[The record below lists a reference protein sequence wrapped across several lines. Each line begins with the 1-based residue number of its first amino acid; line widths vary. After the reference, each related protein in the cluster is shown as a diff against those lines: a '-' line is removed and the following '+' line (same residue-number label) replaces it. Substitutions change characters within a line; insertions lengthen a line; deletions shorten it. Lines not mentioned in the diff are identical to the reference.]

1 MNRNFQKLTLLALSF
16 GLTVGVALMST
27 LAFSQAIS
35 GNIVGTVV
43 DSTGAA
49 IANAEVTATN
59 EATGFTTSNR
69 TNSTGEYRFDNL
81 PIGNYKFSV
90 KAGGFRTTTEL
101 AEVVLNRTATVNVTL
116 SPGAT
121 TETVEVSGAAPQID
135 TTTAQVTATYDDRS
149 ISDLPGTSGNGFG
162 IGVLNLSLYSAG
174 VASNGGVGVGTGP
187 SVGGQRAYNNNFTIE
202 GVDNNNKVVTGPLAV
217 VPNDAVASFTV
228 LQNLYAP
235 EFGHSSGGQ
244 FNQVVLTGTNSFHGK
259 LYEYFE
265 NRNLN
270 SIDQIVANGTP
281 AGQKATQPRFDS
293 NRYGGQIGGPI
304 LKNKLFFFFNYEY
317 NAIGQSV
324 TPTPPTTPT
333 AAGYATLASLPGI
346 NQTNLSIFKKFVP
359 TAPAPCSPP
368 ACNAI
373 TVNGTPI
380 QVGIFPVVGPSYN
393 NFKNSAS
400 SVDYNISDHDQ
411 LRGRFIYNHTVGSDT
426 TPTLP
431 IFFGIIPAT
440 SDVFT
445 LGEYHTFSPTL
456 TNELRIGYN
465 RYKQVIGAGN
475 FAFPGL
481 DQFPN
486 LSFDQLNLQIGPNP
500 NAPQFTIINTYQ
512 AADNLSWTKGRHTWQ
527 FGLEGRKYISPQ
539 NFTQRSR
546 GDYEYSALELYL
558 NDQVPDTL
566 AERSVGK
573 ASYDA
578 NQIALYWYVSD
589 TWRMRPNLTLTLGLR
604 HEYTTIPADERLQ
617 KLNIAASVPGLID
630 FSEPRAPKKNFAP
643 RVGLAWSPGN
653 SGNTSIRA
661 GFGMAYDVLY
671 DNIGSLSKPP
681 QLNQTYDCAAGGTP
695 GVDESPTCPNIPGGN
710 GPFLAGGGLPP
721 APAPFATVADARAAT
736 AAWVPPN
743 QKDPYTISW
752 QLGVQHTFAKSYT
765 TEIRYLGT
773 RGVHLDVQD
782 RINRI
787 DQTSPALFL
796 PTYINNPG
804 QSTLDSLKTNLFQI
818 QSQPSFRADFLA
830 AGFNQTN
837 LIGFVPFGDSTY
849 HGLAAQLNRRFSN
862 GLQFQAAYTFSH
874 NIDNS
879 TADFFSTVLTP
890 RRPQDFQNLHA
901 DRSSSALDHRHR
913 FTVTALYDLPMFKGS
928 SSWLM
933 RNVVGNWEFAPV
945 YTFESPE
952 FATVQVARDANGNGD
967 TAGDRAIVNPA
978 GKAGTGTDVTPL
990 CTSGLPAFATC
1001 GENDFAAGA
1010 PGPGNFDSTPFLVAY
1025 VANDPNARYLRTG
1038 IGALSNLGRN
1048 TLPTEHINNWDFGV
1062 YKSVSFTERFKFQ
1075 MGAQM
1080 LNAFNHPQFTPGY
1093 VNRADGA
1100 NTALTAITTSTAAR
1114 QYLTPGAATF
1124 NVARAV
1130 FSSNPRTMQLSAK
1143 FIF

>member
-1 MNRNFQKLTLLALSF
+1 MQSVVSKLRICAFVLALLS
-16 GLTVGVALMST
+16 LMALGSG
-27 LAFSQAIS
+27 LAFGQAIS

-43 DSTGAA
+43 DSSGAVVTNASVEATNVGTGVTTAAKTGAS
-49 IANAEVTATN
+49 
-59 EATGFTTSNR
+59 G
-69 TNSTGEYRFDNL
+69 GYRFDNL
-81 PIGNYKFSV
+81 PIGTYKITV
-90 KAGGFRTTTEL
+90 KASGFRTVSQQ
-101 AEVVLNRTATVNVTL
+101 ADVDLNKTGTVNVTM
-116 SPGAT
+116 SPGAA
-121 TETVEVSGAAPQID
+121 TETIEVSGEAPLID
-135 TTTAQVTATYDDRS
+135 TSTAQVTTNYNERE
-149 ISDLPGTSGNGFG
+149 ISDSPGVSGNGFG
-162 IGVLNLSLYSAG
+162 IGVLNLSLYSSG
-174 VASNGGVGVGTGP
+174 VASNGGVGAGTGP

-202 GVDNNNKVVTGPLAV
+202 GVDNNNKVVTGPLAI

-228 LQNLYAP
+228 LQNMYAP

-244 FNQVVLTGTNSFHGK
+244 FNQVVITGTNGFHGK
-259 LYEYFE
+259 AYEYFE

-270 SIDQIVANGTP
+270 AIDQIVANPAIQAGTKP
-281 AGQKATQPRFDS
+281 TNPRFDS

-304 LKNKLFFFFNYEY
+304 IKNKLFFFFNYEY

-324 TPTPPTTPT
+324 TPTAPETPT
-333 AAGYATLASLPGI
+333 AAGFATLASLPGI
-346 NQTNLSIFKKFVP
+346 SQTNLSIFKQFVAP
-359 TAPAPCSPP
+359 APAPCGS
-368 ACNAI
+368 CNAVL
-373 TVNGTPI
+373 VNGTNI
-380 QVGIFPVVGPSYN
+380 EIGLLPVVGPSFN
-393 NFKNSAS
+393 NFRNSAA
-400 SVDYNISDHDQ
+400 SVDYNISSHDQ

-431 IFFGIIPAT
+431 VFFSFIPAT
-440 SDVFT
+440 SDVGT
-445 LGEYHTFSPTL
+445 LSEYHTFSPTL
-456 TNELRIGYN
+456 VNEFRVGYN
-465 RYKQVIGAGN
+465 RYRQIIDTGK

-486 LSFDQLNLQIGPNP
+486 LTFDELSLQIGPDP
-500 NAPQFTIINTYQ
+500 NGPQFTIINTYQ
-512 AADNLSWTKGRHTWQ
+512 ASDNVNWTKGRHTWQ
-527 FGLEGRKYISPQ
+527 FGGEGRKYISPQ

-546 GDYEYSALELYL
+546 GDYDYSALQLYL
-558 NDQVPDTL
+558 NDTTPDSL
-566 AERSVGK
+566 GERSVGK
-573 ASYDA
+573 ATYDA

-653 SGNTSIRA
+653 SSNTSIRA

-681 QLNQTYDCAAGGTP
+681 QLNQTYDCAPPGGP
-695 GVDESPTCPNIPGGN
+695 GNGNSPTCPNE
-710 GPFLAGGGLPP
+710 PFLAHGGLPP
-721 APAPFATVADARAAT
+721 APQPFATVADARAAT
-736 AAWVPPN
+736 ASWVPPN
-743 QKDPYTISW
+743 QRDPYSISW
-752 QLGVQHTFAKSYT
+752 TLGIQHTFARSYT
-765 TEIRYLGT
+765 AEVRYLGT
-773 RGVHLDVQD
+773 RGVHLDTQV

-787 DQTSPALFL
+787 TKTSPTLFL
-796 PTYINNPG
+796 PTLLANPG
-804 QSTLDSLKTNLFQI
+804 QPALDSLTTTLKQI
-818 QSQPSFRADFLA
+818 KAQPSFRADLAA
-830 AGFNQTN
+830 AGFTGGN
-837 LIGFVPFGDSTY
+837 LIGFVPFGDSVY

-879 TADFFSTVLTP
+879 TADFFTTILTP
-890 RRPQDFQNLHA
+890 RRPQDFQNLHV
-901 DRSSSALDHRHR
+901 DRSNSALDHRHR
-913 FTVTALYDLPMFKGS
+913 FTFTTLYDLPLFKNS

-933 RNVVGNWEFAPV
+933 RNVAGNWEFAPV

-952 FATVQVARDANGNGD
+952 FATVQAARDANGNAD
-967 TAGDRAIVNPA
+967 SWGDRAILNTS
-978 GKAGTGTDVTPL
+978 GKGLTGTDVTAL
-990 CTSGLPAFATC
+990 KNT
-1001 GENDFAAGA
+1001 AGA
-1010 PGPGNFDSTPFLVAY
+1010 TVAY
-1025 VANDPNARYLRTG
+1025 LANDPTARFIRTG

-1062 YKSVSFTERFKFQ
+1062 YKSISFTERFKFQ

-1100 NTALTAITTSTAAR
+1100 NTALTAITTSSAVR
-1114 QYLTPGAATF
+1114 EYLTPGTSTF
-1124 NVARAV
+1124 NNARAV

>member
-1 MNRNFQKLTLLALSF
+1 MNMNGNFRKLTLLALSF
-16 GLTVGVALMST
+16 GLVLTMLLTPTAVFA
-27 LAFSQAIS
+27 QAIS

-43 DSTGAA
+43 DSSSAVVT
-49 IANAEVTATN
+49 NASVEATN
-59 EATGFTTSNR
+59 LGTGVTTAARTSATG
-69 TNSTGEYRFDNL
+69 GYRFDNL
-81 PIGNYKFSV
+81 PIGTYKITV
-90 KAGGFRTTTEL
+90 KASGFRTVSQQ
-101 AEVVLNRTATVNVTL
+101 AEVELNKTGTVNATV
-116 SPGAT
+116 SPGAA
-121 TETVEVSGAAPQID
+121 TETIEVSGEAPLID
-135 TTTAQVTATYDDRS
+135 TSTAQVTTNYNERE
-149 ISDLPGTSGNGFG
+149 ISDMPGVSGNGFG
-162 IGVLNLSLYSAG
+162 IGVLNLSLYSSG
-174 VASNGGVGVGTGP
+174 VSSNGGVGAGTGP

-202 GVDNNNKVVTGPLAV
+202 GVDNNNKVVTGPLAI
-217 VPNDAVASFTV
+217 VPNDAVAGFTV

-244 FNQVVLTGTNSFHGK
+244 FNQVVLTGTNGFHGK
-259 LYEYFE
+259 AYEYFE

-270 SIDQIVANGTP
+270 AIDQIVANPAIQAGTKP
-281 AGQKATQPRFDS
+281 TNPRFDS
-293 NRYGGQIGGPI
+293 NRYGGQLGGPI
-304 LKNKLFFFFNYEY
+304 IKNKLFFFFNFER

-324 TPTPPTTPT
+324 TPTAPETPT
-333 AAGYATLASLPGI
+333 AAGFATLASLPGI
-346 NQTNLSIFKKFVP
+346 SQTNLSIFKQYVAP
-359 TAPAPCSPP
+359 APAPCGS
-368 ACNAI
+368 CNPV
-373 TVNGTPI
+373 TVNGTNI
-380 QVGIFPVVGPSYN
+380 EVGLLPVLGPSFN
-393 NFKNSAS
+393 NFRNFAS
-400 SVDYNISDHDQ
+400 SVDYNISSHDQ

-431 IFFGIIPAT
+431 VFFAFIPAT

-456 TNELRIGYN
+456 VNEFRVGYN
-465 RYKQVIGAGN
+465 RYKQIVSTGN
-475 FAFPGL
+475 FNFPGL

-486 LSFDQLNLQIGPNP
+486 LTFDELSLQIGPDP
-500 NAPQFTIINTYQ
+500 NGPQFTIINTYQ
-512 AADNLSWTKGRHTWQ
+512 ASDNVNWTKGRHTWQ
-527 FGLEGRKYISPQ
+527 FGVEGRKYISPQ

-546 GDYEYSALELYL
+546 GDYDYSTLDLYL
-558 NDQVPDTL
+558 RDQVADSL

-681 QLNQTYDCAAGGTP
+681 QLNQTYDCP
-695 GVDESPTCPNIPGGN
+695 GSPTCPNA
-710 GPFLAGGGLPP
+710 PFLANGAIPP
-721 APAPFATVADARAAT
+721 APQAFATVADARAAT
-736 AAWVPPN
+736 ANWVPPN
-743 QKDPYTISW
+743 QKDPYSISW
-752 QLGVQHTFAKSYT
+752 TLGVQHTFAKSYT
-765 TEIRYLGT
+765 AEVRYLGT
-773 RGVHLDVQD
+773 RGVHLNVQD

-787 DQTSPALFL
+787 TKTSPTLFL
-796 PTYINNPG
+796 PTYLANPG
-804 QSTLDSLKTNLFQI
+804 QPALDSLTTTLAQI
-818 QSQPSFRADFLA
+818 QAQPSFRADFA
-830 AGFNQTN
+830 NAGFTGGN
-837 LIGFVPFGDSTY
+837 LVGFVPFGDSVY
-849 HGLAAQLNRRFSN
+849 HGLAAQLNRRFTN

-879 TADFFSTVLTP
+879 TADVFTTILTP
-890 RRPQDFQNLHA
+890 RRPQDFQNLHV

-913 FTVTALYDLPMFKGS
+913 FTLTTLYNLPLFKNS

-933 RNVVGNWEFAPV
+933 RNVAGNWEFAPV

-952 FATVQVARDANGNGD
+952 FATVQAARDANGNGD
-967 TAGDRAIVNPA
+967 TWGDRAILNTS
-978 GKAGTGTDVTPL
+978 GKGLTGTDVTAL
-990 CTSGLPAFATC
+990 TNT
-1001 GENDFAAGA
+1001 AG
-1010 PGPGNFDSTPFLVAY
+1010 GTVAY
-1025 VANDPNARYLRTG
+1025 LANDPTARYIRTG

-1048 TLPTEHINNWDFGV
+1048 TLPTEHINNWDFGL
-1062 YKSVSFTERFKFQ
+1062 YKSVSFTERLKFQ

-1100 NTALTAITTSTAAR
+1100 NTALTAITTSSAVR
-1114 QYLTPGAATF
+1114 QYLTPGSSTF
-1124 NVARAV
+1124 NDARAV

>member
-1 MNRNFQKLTLLALSF
+1 MNHNIRRLLLLMLSF
-16 GLTVGVALMST
+16 GLVVSVLLTPTVGFA
-27 LAFSQAIS
+27 QAIS
-35 GNIVGTVV
+35 GNVVGTVM

-49 IANAEVTATN
+49 VAGADVIGINTATGISANAKTN
-59 EATGFTTSNR
+59 NTGQ
-69 TNSTGEYRFDNL
+69 YRFDNL
-81 PIGNYKFSV
+81 PIGGYRFTV
-90 KAGGFRTTTEL
+90 KAAGFRTTTES
-101 AEVVLNRTATVNVTL
+101 ADVELNRTGTVNVTL
-116 SPGAT
+116 TPGAAS
-121 TETVEVSGAAPQID
+121 ETVEVSGEAPIID
-135 TTTAQVTATYDDRS
+135 TTTAQVTNNYDERS
-149 ISDLPGTSGNGFG
+149 ISDLPATSGNGFG
-162 IGVLNLSLYSAG
+162 IGVLNLSLYSSG

-244 FNQVVLTGTNSFHGK
+244 FNQVVMTGTNSFHGK

-281 AGQKATQPRFDS
+281 AGTTPKQPRFDS

-304 LKNKLFFFFNYEY
+304 IKNKLFFFFNYEY

-324 TPTPPTTPT
+324 TPTAPTTPT
-333 AAGYATLASLPGI
+333 ANGFATLASMPGI
-346 NQTNLSIFKKFVP
+346 NQTNLSIFKKYVP

-373 TVNGTPI
+373 IVNKTPI
-380 QVGIFPVVGPSYN
+380 QVGLFPIVGPSFN
-393 NFKNSAS
+393 NFRNSAS
-400 SVDYNISDHDQ
+400 SADYNISDHDQ
-411 LRGRFIYNHTVGSDT
+411 LRGRFIYNKSVGSDVT
-426 TPTLP
+426 ATLP
-431 IFFGIIPAT
+431 VFFSIIPAT

-465 RYKQVIGAGN
+465 RYRQIIGAGN
-475 FAFPGL
+475 FTFPGL

-486 LSFDQLNLQIGPNP
+486 LSFDQLNLQVGPNP

-527 FGLEGRKYISPQ
+527 FGLEARKYISPQ
-539 NFTQRSR
+539 SFTQRSR
-546 GDYEYSALELYL
+546 GDYDYSTLELYL
-558 NDQVPDTL
+558 NDQVPDSL

-573 ASYDA
+573 AGYDA

-617 KLNIAASVPGLID
+617 KLNIAASIPGLS
-630 FSEPRAPKKNFAP
+630 FAEPRAPKKNFAP

-681 QLNQTYDCAAGGTP
+681 QLNQTYDCP
-695 GVDESPTCPNIPGGN
+695 GSPTCPSSAA
-710 GPFLAGGGLPP
+710 FLAGGGLPP
-721 APAPFATVADARAAT
+721 LPQPFATVAEARAAT

-752 QLGVQHTFAKSYT
+752 QLGVQHTFAKNYT

-787 DQTSPALFL
+787 DQTSPTLFL
-796 PTYINNPG
+796 PTYITNPG
-804 QSTLDSLKTNLFQI
+804 QSTLDGLTTTLAQI
-818 QSQPSFRADFLA
+818 QAQPSFRGDLAA

-849 HGLAAQLNRRFSN
+849 HGLAAQLNRRFTN
-862 GLQFQAAYTFSH
+862 GLQLQAAYTFSH

-913 FTVTALYDLPMFKGS
+913 FTITALYDMPMFKS
-928 SSWLM
+928 SNSWVM
-933 RNVVGNWEFAPV
+933 KNVVGNWELAPV

-952 FATVQVARDANGNGD
+952 YATVQAAQDANGNGD
-967 TAGDRAIVNPA
+967 TWGDRAIVNPA
-978 GKAGTGTDVTPL
+978 GKAGTGTDVTAL
-990 CTSGLPAFATC
+990 TNS
-1001 GENDFAAGA
+1001 AG
-1010 PGPGNFDSTPFLVAY
+1010 DTVAY
-1025 VANDPNARYLRTG
+1025 VANDPTARYIRTG

-1048 TLPTEHINNWDFGV
+1048 TLATEHINNWDFGL
-1062 YKSVSFTERFKFQ
+1062 YKSVSFTERFRFQ
-1075 MGAQM
+1075 LGAQM

-1100 NTALTAITTSTAAR
+1100 NTALTTITTSTAAR

-1124 NVARAV
+1124 NVPRAV